1 MIVAAPPPARVQVTA
16 QEFRYTLSR
25 QSIRAGWTTVEL
37 RNGGQDAHDLRMRR
51 AGGTR
56 VYEWPNVQPGQVADK
71 TFKLLPGTYVLW
83 CGVANHRALGMTATL
98 VVRKVPA
105 AAP

>member
-56 VYEWPNVQPGQVADK
+56 VYEWPNVQPGEVADK
-71 TFKLLPGTYVLW
+71 TFKLLMILTLIALPRVLRPDRH
-83 CGVANHRALGMTATL
+83 G
-98 VVRKVPA
+98 RKRLRPC
-105 AAP
+105 

>member
-1 MIVAAPPPARVQVTA
+1 MIVASLPPARVQVTA

-25 QSIRAGWTTVEL
+25 QSIRAGWAIVEL

-51 AGGTR
+51 VGGTR
-56 VYEWPNVQPGQVADK
+56 VYAWPNVQPGGVADE

-83 CGVANHRALGMTATL
+83 CGVANHRALGMTVRL
-98 VVRKVPA
+98 VVKRS
-105 AAP
+105 